1 MDITNSI
8 GFVLL
13 LISSSLVGL
22 IILFSA
28 YNNGSNGFYATPFYK
43 RLIVS
48 LPFIVGSIYFFNTN
62 NFTVI
67 LVGYILLFIYKIFKF
82 YP

>member
-8 GFVLL
+8 SFVLL